1 METKD
6 QLVNHIKEWLSID
19 EEIKLLKKEIKSRQE
34 KKKNLTSDLVEV
46 MKSNEIDAFDNIID
60 QLFND
65 LSYDPR
71 FSLMNTNNVSNYY
84 NENEKEYYLTM
95 DVPGMS
101 KDDIEVT
108 FDSNRLKISGQ
119 RKSDKYD
126 SYEYGK
132 MERTFSVPSNVE
144 TDKISAKIDNGV
156 LKVLLP
162 KAKSSLGRK
171 ISVK

>member
-1 METKD
+1 MS
-6 QLVNHIKEWLSID
+6 LIKWKPL
-19 EEIKLLKKEIKSRQE
+19 
-34 KKKNLTSDLVEV
+34 N
-46 MKSNEIDAFDNIID
+46 NEIDTFDNIID
-60 QLFND
+60 QFFND
-65 LSYDPR
+65 LSFDPR

-101 KDDIEVT
+101 KDDVEVK
-108 FDSNRLKISGQ
+108 FDNNRLKISGQ
-119 RKSDKYD
+119 RKSNKYD
-126 SYEYGK
+126 SYKYGK

-156 LKVLLP
+156 LKVILP

>member
-1 METKD
+1 MS
-6 QLVNHIKEWLSID
+6 LIKWKPL
-19 EEIKLLKKEIKSRQE
+19 
-34 KKKNLTSDLVEV
+34 N
-46 MKSNEIDAFDNIID
+46 NEIDTFDNIID
-60 QLFND
+60 QFFND
-65 LSYDPR
+65 LSYDTR

-126 SYEYGK
+126 SYKYGK
-132 MERTFSVPSNVE
+132 MEKTFNVPSNVE

>member
-1 METKD
+1 MS
-6 QLVNHIKEWLSID
+6 LIKWKPL
-19 EEIKLLKKEIKSRQE
+19 
-34 KKKNLTSDLVEV
+34 N
-46 MKSNEIDAFDNIID
+46 NEIDEFDNIID
-60 QLFND
+60 QFFSD
-65 LSYDPR
+65 LSIDPR
-71 FSLMNTNNVSNYY
+71 FSSMNMNSVSNYY

-95 DVPGMS
+95 DIPGMS

-126 SYEYGK
+126 AYEYGK
-132 MERTFSVPSNVE
+132 MERTFSVPNNVE
-144 TDKISAKIDNGV
+144 TNKISANVDNGV

-171 ISVK
+171 ITIK

>member
-1 METKD
+1 MS
-6 QLVNHIKEWLSID
+6 LIKWKPL
-19 EEIKLLKKEIKSRQE
+19 
-34 KKKNLTSDLVEV
+34 N
-46 MKSNEIDAFDNIID
+46 NEIDTFDNIID
-60 QLFND
+60 QFFND
-65 LSYDPR
+65 LSFDPR

-101 KDDIEVT
+101 KDDVEVT
-108 FDSNRLKISGQ
+108 FDNNRLKISGQ
-119 RKSDKYD
+119 RKSNKYD

-132 MERTFSVPSNVE
+132 MERTFIVPSNVE

-156 LKVLLP
+156 LKVMLP
-162 KAKSSLGRK
+162 KAKSSIGRR

>member
-1 METKD
+1 MS
-6 QLVNHIKEWLSID
+6 LIKWKPL
-19 EEIKLLKKEIKSRQE
+19 
-34 KKKNLTSDLVEV
+34 N
-46 MKSNEIDAFDNIID
+46 NEIDAFDNIID
-60 QLFND
+60 QFFND

-132 MERTFSVPSNVE
+132 MERTFGVPSNVE